1 MSQATCVDPANE
13 VAMHLIK
20 ALIAEFIGTF
30 ALIFIGAGAVTVLDP
45 PNMAAIALAHGFVIM
60 AFAYAFGAESGSYLN
75 PALTVGVV
83 LAGEGKLA
91 AAVPVFF
98 AQFAGG
104 ISGGLALAAIYGVGA
119 PHSLGMTTVNLS
131 MTSLTGGVMLEAIG
145 TFFLMTIVLN
155 TALRGT
161 AGRFAP
167 FAIGMTVAFCIMS
180 FGAVTGASINPARTL
195 GPAIALNRFSEAIP
209 YLLAQFAGAAVAA
222 LLYRFVFARSIGD
235 ENDAAVKGKPAF

>member
-1 MSQATCVDPANE
+1 
-13 VAMHLIK
+13 MHLIK
-20 ALIAEFIGTF
+20 ALLAEFVGTF

-45 PNMAAIALAHGFVIM
+45 PNITAIALAHGFVIM
-60 AFAYAFGAESGSYLN
+60 AFAYAFGNESNSYLN

-91 AAVPVFF
+91 AAIPVFI

-104 ISGGLALAAIYGVGA
+104 IVGGLALAAIYGVDA
-119 PHSLGMTTVNLS
+119 PHSLGMTTVTTS
-131 MTSLTGGVMLEAIG
+131 MTSLTGGLVLEAIG

-161 AGRFAP
+161 AGKFAP

-180 FGAVTGASINPARTL
+180 FGVVTGASINPARTL
-195 GPAIALNRFSEAIP
+195 GPAVALGKFTDAVP
-209 YLLAQFAGAAVAA
+209 YMLAQFLGASIAA
-222 LLYRFVFARSIGD
+222 LFYRFVFARSIGD
-235 ENDAAVKGKPAF
+235 ERAIAGKGEPAF

>member
-1 MSQATCVDPANE
+1 
-13 VAMHLIK
+13 MHLVK

-60 AFAYAFGAESGSYLN
+60 AFAYAFGNESNSYLN
-75 PALTVGVV
+75 PALTFGVV

-91 AAVPVFF
+91 AAVPVFL

-104 ISGGLALAAIYGVGA
+104 IVGGLSLAAIYGVNA
-119 PHSLGMTTVNLS
+119 PHALGMTTVS
-131 MTSLTGGVMLEAIG
+131 QTMTSLTGGLVLEGIG

-155 TALRGT
+155 TALRGV

-195 GPAIALNRFSEAIP
+195 GPAVAVGRLTEAFP
-209 YLLAQFAGAAVAA
+209 YMVAQFIGAGVAA
-222 LLYRFVFARSIGD
+222 ALYRAIFARSLGN
-235 ENDAAVKGKPAF
+235 EKEQAASNEPAF